1 MKYSRHAACGMG
13 HSHSSQLI
21 TIAQRRAVEMKW
33 ATSAKL
39 ESLLEVHVAVEVRF
53 DAAILLAHLAHALRG
68 RAQSIEWGRGRGKGE
83 QHCFVA
89 PGRA

>member
-1 MKYSRHAACGMG
+1 MRQAACG
-13 HSHSSQLI
+13 HTSQLI

-39 ESLLEVHVAVEVRF
+39 ESLLEVHVAVEVQF

-68 RAQSIEWGRGRGKGE
+68 RAQGIE
-83 QHCFVA
+83 
-89 PGRA
+89 

>member
-1 MKYSRHAACGMG
+1 
-13 HSHSSQLI
+13 
-21 TIAQRRAVEMKW
+21 MKW

-68 RAQSIEWGRGRGKGE
+68 RAQGTGHRVGKGKGKGGAALL
-83 QHCFVA
+83 CGA
-89 PGRA
+89 RARMTSTIYSPS